1 MLSLFFVEDLPTSTG
16 QIYEFNND
24 DALHAVRVLRIA
36 PGEIFQLSDGA
47 GRFARVEVVEVSKK
61 SARVKVLEVGE
72 QKALPVSFTVI
83 QAIPKGD
90 RVKESIELCTE
101 GGADRILM
109 WKAARSIGRS
119 EDKIEKLQIT
129 AREASKQSRRLRIPE
144 VRGIAGVNA
153 VIDEIAHA
161 DLAIVFHEAAAK
173 PISQLFSQLDATGV
187 KKVLIIIGPEG
198 GLSDEEV
205 DAFAAAGA
213 KVALLGRP
221 VLRSAH
227 AGLAALAAVNTAL
240 SVW

>member
-47 GRFARVEVVEVSKK
+47 GRFAKVEVVEVSKK

-109 WKAARSIGRS
+109 WKAARSIGNL
-119 EDKIEKLQIT
+119 KIK
-129 AREASKQSRRLRIPE
+129 SKNCR
-144 VRGIAGVNA
+144 
-153 VIDEIAHA
+153 
-161 DLAIVFHEAAAK
+161 
-173 PISQLFSQLDATGV
+173 
-187 KKVLIIIGPEG
+187 
-198 GLSDEEV
+198 
-205 DAFAAAGA
+205 
-213 KVALLGRP
+213 
-221 VLRSAH
+221 
-227 AGLAALAAVNTAL
+227 
-240 SVW
+240 